1 MKLIEMASN
10 TLQINN
16 DRRRTTGF
24 RYNEIM
30 AIPFE
35 EFSSIID
42 TPFA

>member
-1 MKLIEMASN
+1 MKLIKMASN
-10 TLQINN
+10 TIQINN
-16 DRRRTTGF
+16 DRRTTGF